1 MTDSTLMNSLDEVFS
16 RAERL
21 VEEQG
26 WDWYLAV
33 QHCVNGPSPEEW
45 DQSRACPHRLERLI
59 QEG

>member
-45 DQSRACPHRLERLI
+45 DQSANG
-59 QEG
+59 QELAPTDSNA

>member
-1 MTDSTLMNSLDEVFS
+1 MTDSTLMNSLDEAFS

-33 QHCVNGPSPEEW
+33 QHYVNGPSPEEG
-45 DQSRACPHRLERLI
+45 DQSANWQALAPTNSNA
-59 QEG
+59 